1 MADAFIS
8 GEGEGQGSVGLDF
21 KRVLFRAIR
30 YWYVII
36 LFLAVALSTA
46 FYKNRYSQRVYPIS
60 ASIIIREKEETTGS
74 AELLFTNAL
83 INPYRNYLNEPYI
96 LKSYPLIEE
105 VVKELNFD
113 VVFEREGY
121 FMTTEAYDYLPVT
134 ASLCNS
140 DEVGGANFL
149 FKIIDD
155 GHYSLSSINGND
167 EKKFSFGDTINFN
180 NFKFHINPLADKE
193 VKDYANVPFFM
204 KVLDISSVTAAY
216 VGKLGVKWAE
226 EGAGLMNLSV
236 SGVNPKKEIDFI
248 NGLIRHYQELDLNK
262 KNQTA
267 DSTMAF
273 ISAQLLKISDS
284 LKIVERQ
291 LDNFGSRSRLS
302 TMGDEAQRLFTKL
315 EGLEIQKTELLIR
328 ANYFKYLDEYIG
340 TAKNLDQIILPSG
353 IGVKDD
359 ILTSLISNMVNM
371 QLEMKLYLDHEKK
384 ENPLISTKLAK
395 INEVKRDIV
404 ESIKSLKETDAIKMK
419 FLSQQIAAAEKQ
431 MGYLPVA
438 ERQLISIQRN
448 YSLLENLYVL
458 LMQKLTEAGISKASN
473 SSDILLVN
481 PPMRGGAISPKPS
494 QNYTIA
500 LIMGLGVPFL
510 LFVVIE
516 LLNNKIQSKEDV
528 ERLSTIP
535 FIGGVG
541 HNISDNNLIVSR
553 KPKSGVAESFR
564 ALRSNLNY
572 FTGNEGKKVFMV
584 SSSISGE
591 GKTFTTINLA
601 TVFALSGKKTL
612 IVGADMRRPKI
623 FQDFNCS
630 NDVGLSTYLSRLT
643 DFKSSIQKTE
653 IENLWLASGGPV
665 PPNPSELLLTER
677 FDQFIKE
684 SLAEFDYVLI
694 DTPPL
699 ALVTDAFV
707 MSKVV
712 DHTVFVV
719 RQNYTPKE
727 FIRSIEEY
735 HKSGKIKN
743 ISILLNDIYKSGLG
757 YGYGAGYTYQYGYS
771 YGYGYGN
778 KKNGHGYYAD

>member
-140 DEVGGANFL
+140 DEVGSADFL
-149 FKIIDD
+149 FEIIDD
-155 GHYSLSSINGND
+155 GHFSLSNINND
-167 EKKFSFGDTINFN
+167 SEKKFSFGDTITFN
-180 NFKFHINPLADKE
+180 NFRFCINRLDGKE
-193 VKDYANVPFFM
+193 IKDYLNVPFFM

-236 SGVNPKKEIDFI
+236 SGVTPKKEIDFI

-273 ISAQLLKISDS
+273 ISTQLLKISDS

-315 EGLEIQKTELLIR
+315 EALEIQKTELLIR

-419 FLSQQIAAAEKQ
+419 FLSQQIVAAEKQ

-494 QNYTIA
+494 QNYTVA
-500 LIMGLGVPFL
+500 LIMGLGIPFL

-535 FIGGVG
+535 FVGGVG
-541 HNISDNNLIVSR
+541 HNVSDNNLIVSL

-699 ALVTDAFV
+699 ALGYRCVCYVESSGSHGFCGATEL
-707 MSKVV
+707 
-712 DHTVFVV
+712 HTQRV
-719 RQNYTPKE
+719 
-727 FIRSIEEY
+727 
-735 HKSGKIKN
+735 
-743 ISILLNDIYKSGLG
+743 
-757 YGYGAGYTYQYGYS
+757 YQ
-771 YGYGYGN
+771 
-778 KKNGHGYYAD
+778 KH